1 MTLTID
7 WDIARVYT
15 ENMKEVNYHSKIVG
29 TTFENRQDI
38 LAHLEGDEGLRV
50 RREPE
55 NQYDQRAVAVDVSIK
70 GKWYPVGYIAKDKNK
85 DIAEALDAGREVEIK
100 ISEVTGG
107 DKGKN
112 LGMNICLKYEKDN
125 PEPISDAANDS
136 GASQTPQEANLKNPT
151 VYKSKVLGRE
161 ITVGVDNGHIY
172 LPHYMSGSRFPRK
185 FFKQF
190 TDEDK
195 ERVLDYYEREKDVKR
210 EDVEK
215 TWEMKADIATG
226 YGTAV
231 HAALELYYGHNK
243 VGDKIKG
250 RDGVNKAFSKNPF
263 FAHIVKCAVEDLG
276 PGNYLPEQFIW
287 HEGLRFCGAI
297 DLLQVVDKNTVI
309 VHDWKG
315 LDLNTEIPTPYGFV
329 KMKDLQVGDEVFDED
344 GNVCK
349 IKNKSSVHFNPCY
362 KIATKDGVSLIAD
375 HEHRWKVIRGVKQ
388 IEDVMTT
395 EEIANSDEVIRI
407 PVAGGIKTRGV
418 ELPVDPYVLGVW
430 LADGCKNTGKITE
443 ARDSGV
449 WGEIERRGYRLSH
462 CLTPNNP
469 TTSTRTVYDLV
480 GKLREIGV
488 LECKHIPDAYML
500 ASEPQR
506 RDLLAGYMDGDGN
519 WNKARKQVAMSTTN
533 LQQAQDVECLASSL
547 GERVY
552 LTDYTCRGFGLCKKA
567 WMLTFNP
574 LVNPFKTRN
583 QSIDMKPSF
592 NQTVRYISSVQLME
606 TVPTQCIEVD
616 SPKHTFL
623 AGRQFVV
630 THNTNDS
637 VTKRVYQEKDSPFKK
652 DVDNTQLGE
661 YWLQLSF
668 YAHILKQYGIN
679 TKELQIHHLDPERLV
694 QGKRPWVHYKHDVVD
709 IFKALKED

>member
-1 MTLTID
+1 
-7 WDIARVYT
+7 
-15 ENMKEVNYHSKIVG
+15 MKEVNYHSKIVG

-38 LAHLEGDEGLRV
+38 LAHLEGNESLRV

-55 NQYDQRAVAVDVSIK
+55 NQYDQRAVAVDVDIK

-85 DIAEALDAGREVEIK
+85 DIAEALDAGREVEIS

-125 PEPISDAANDS
+125 PEPISDATNDS
-136 GASQTPQEANLKNPT
+136 GASQTPQKANLKNPT

-195 ERVLDYYEREKDVKR
+195 ERVLDYYEREKGAKR

-250 RDGVNKAFSKNPF
+250 KDGINKAFSKNPF

-309 VHDWKG
+309 VHDWK
-315 LDLNTEIPTPYGFV
+315 
-329 KMKDLQVGDEVFDED
+329 
-344 GNVCK
+344 
-349 IKNKSSVHFNPCY
+349 S
-362 KIATKDGVSLIAD
+362 
-375 HEHRWKVIRGVKQ
+375 
-388 IEDVMTT
+388 
-395 EEIANSDEVIRI
+395 
-407 PVAGGIKTRGV
+407 
-418 ELPVDPYVLGVW
+418 
-430 LADGCKNTGKITE
+430 
-443 ARDSGV
+443 
-449 WGEIERRGYRLSH
+449 
-462 CLTPNNP
+462 
-469 TTSTRTVYDLV
+469 
-480 GKLREIGV
+480 
-488 LECKHIPDAYML
+488 
-500 ASEPQR
+500 
-506 RDLLAGYMDGDGN
+506 
-519 WNKARKQVAMSTTN
+519 
-533 LQQAQDVECLASSL
+533 
-547 GERVY
+547 
-552 LTDYTCRGFGLCKKA
+552 
-567 WMLTFNP
+567 
-574 LVNPFKTRN
+574 
-583 QSIDMKPSF
+583 
-592 NQTVRYISSVQLME
+592 
-606 TVPTQCIEVD
+606 
-616 SPKHTFL
+616 
-623 AGRQFVV
+623 
-630 THNTNDS
+630 NDS

-668 YAHILKQYGIN
+668 YAYILKQYGIN
-679 TKELQIHHLDPERLV
+679 VKELQIHHLDPERLV

-709 IFKALKED
+709 ISKALKED

>member
-1 MTLTID
+1 
-7 WDIARVYT
+7 
-15 ENMKEVNYHSKIVG
+15 MKEVNYHSKIVG
-29 TTFENRQDI
+29 TTFDNRQDI
-38 LAHLEGDEGLRV
+38 LAHLEGSESLRV

-55 NQYDQRAVAVDVSIK
+55 NQYDPRAVAVDVDIK

-112 LGMNICLKYEKDN
+112 LGMNICLKYEKDD
-125 PEPISDAANDS
+125 PEPISDATNDPT
-136 GASQTPQEANLKNPT
+136 ASRAPSTADLNNPT

-195 ERVLDYYEREKDVKR
+195 ERVLDYYEREKGAKR

-243 VGDKIKG
+243 GGDKIKG
-250 RDGVNKAFSKNPF
+250 KDGINKAFSKNPF

-297 DLLQVVDKNTVI
+297 DLLEVVDKNTVI
-309 VHDWKG
+309 IHDWK
-315 LDLNTEIPTPYGFV
+315 
-329 KMKDLQVGDEVFDED
+329 
-344 GNVCK
+344 
-349 IKNKSSVHFNPCY
+349 S
-362 KIATKDGVSLIAD
+362 
-375 HEHRWKVIRGVKQ
+375 
-388 IEDVMTT
+388 
-395 EEIANSDEVIRI
+395 
-407 PVAGGIKTRGV
+407 
-418 ELPVDPYVLGVW
+418 
-430 LADGCKNTGKITE
+430 
-443 ARDSGV
+443 
-449 WGEIERRGYRLSH
+449 
-462 CLTPNNP
+462 
-469 TTSTRTVYDLV
+469 
-480 GKLREIGV
+480 
-488 LECKHIPDAYML
+488 
-500 ASEPQR
+500 
-506 RDLLAGYMDGDGN
+506 
-519 WNKARKQVAMSTTN
+519 
-533 LQQAQDVECLASSL
+533 
-547 GERVY
+547 
-552 LTDYTCRGFGLCKKA
+552 
-567 WMLTFNP
+567 
-574 LVNPFKTRN
+574 
-583 QSIDMKPSF
+583 
-592 NQTVRYISSVQLME
+592 
-606 TVPTQCIEVD
+606 
-616 SPKHTFL
+616 
-623 AGRQFVV
+623 
-630 THNTNDS
+630 NDS

-668 YAHILKQYGIN
+668 YAYILKQHGIN
-679 TKELQIHHLDPERLV
+679 AKELQIHHLDPERLV

-709 IFKALKED
+709 ISKALKED

>member
-7 WDIARVYT
+7 WSIARVYT

-38 LAHLEGDEGLRV
+38 LAHLEGNESLRV

-55 NQYDQRAVAVDVSIK
+55 NQYDPRAVAVDVDIK

-100 ISEVTGG
+100 ISEITGG

-112 LGMNICLKYEKDN
+112 LGMNICLKYEKEVS
-125 PEPISDAANDS
+125 EPISDATNDPVAS
-136 GASQTPQEANLKNPT
+136 HGAQEANLKNPT

-195 ERVLDYYEREKDVKR
+195 ERVLDYYEREKGVKR
-210 EDVEK
+210 EDVER

-231 HAALELYYGHNK
+231 HAALELYYGHHK

-250 RDGVNKAFSKNPF
+250 KDGVNKAFSKNPF

-309 VHDWKG
+309 VHDWK
-315 LDLNTEIPTPYGFV
+315 
-329 KMKDLQVGDEVFDED
+329 
-344 GNVCK
+344 
-349 IKNKSSVHFNPCY
+349 S
-362 KIATKDGVSLIAD
+362 
-375 HEHRWKVIRGVKQ
+375 
-388 IEDVMTT
+388 
-395 EEIANSDEVIRI
+395 
-407 PVAGGIKTRGV
+407 
-418 ELPVDPYVLGVW
+418 
-430 LADGCKNTGKITE
+430 
-443 ARDSGV
+443 
-449 WGEIERRGYRLSH
+449 
-462 CLTPNNP
+462 
-469 TTSTRTVYDLV
+469 
-480 GKLREIGV
+480 
-488 LECKHIPDAYML
+488 
-500 ASEPQR
+500 
-506 RDLLAGYMDGDGN
+506 
-519 WNKARKQVAMSTTN
+519 
-533 LQQAQDVECLASSL
+533 
-547 GERVY
+547 
-552 LTDYTCRGFGLCKKA
+552 
-567 WMLTFNP
+567 
-574 LVNPFKTRN
+574 
-583 QSIDMKPSF
+583 
-592 NQTVRYISSVQLME
+592 
-606 TVPTQCIEVD
+606 
-616 SPKHTFL
+616 
-623 AGRQFVV
+623 
-630 THNTNDS
+630 NDS
-637 VTKRVYQEKDSPFKK
+637 VTKRIYQEKDSPFKK
-652 DVDNTQLGE
+652 DVDSTQLGE

-668 YAHILKQYGIN
+668 YAYILKQYGIKV
-679 TKELQIHHLDPERLV
+679 KELQIHHLDPERLV

-709 IFKALKED
+709 ISKALKED

>member
-1 MTLTID
+1 MTLGVD
-7 WDIARVYT
+7 LYIARVYT

-38 LAHLEGDEGLRV
+38 LAHLEGSESLRV

-55 NQYDQRAVAVDVSIK
+55 NQYDPRAVAVDVDIK

-85 DIAEALDAGREVEIK
+85 DIAEALDDGREVEIK

-112 LGMNICLKYEKDN
+112 LGMNICLKYEKEVS
-125 PEPISDAANDS
+125 EPISDATSDPTTS
-136 GASQTPQEANLKNPT
+136 QGAQEANLKNPT

-215 TWEMKADIATG
+215 TWEMKVDIATG

-250 RDGVNKAFSKNPF
+250 KDGVNKAFSKNPF

-297 DLLQVVDKNTVI
+297 DLLEVVDKNTVI
-309 VHDWKG
+309 IHDWK
-315 LDLNTEIPTPYGFV
+315 
-329 KMKDLQVGDEVFDED
+329 
-344 GNVCK
+344 
-349 IKNKSSVHFNPCY
+349 SS
-362 KIATKDGVSLIAD
+362 T
-375 HEHRWKVIRGVKQ
+375 
-388 IEDVMTT
+388 DV
-395 EEIANSDEVIRI
+395 NH
-407 PVAGGIKTRGV
+407 K
-418 ELPVDPYVLGVW
+418 
-430 LADGCKNTGKITE
+430 
-443 ARDSGV
+443 
-449 WGEIERRGYRLSH
+449 
-462 CLTPNNP
+462 
-469 TTSTRTVYDLV
+469 
-480 GKLREIGV
+480 
-488 LECKHIPDAYML
+488 
-500 ASEPQR
+500 
-506 RDLLAGYMDGDGN
+506 
-519 WNKARKQVAMSTTN
+519 
-533 LQQAQDVECLASSL
+533 
-547 GERVY
+547 
-552 LTDYTCRGFGLCKKA
+552 
-567 WMLTFNP
+567 
-574 LVNPFKTRN
+574 
-583 QSIDMKPSF
+583 
-592 NQTVRYISSVQLME
+592 
-606 TVPTQCIEVD
+606 
-616 SPKHTFL
+616 
-623 AGRQFVV
+623 
-630 THNTNDS
+630 
-637 VTKRVYQEKDSPFKK
+637 VYQEKDSPFKK

-668 YAHILKQYGIN
+668 YAYILKQYGIKV
-679 TKELQIHHLDPERLV
+679 KELQIHHLDPERLV

-709 IFKALKED
+709 ISKALKED

>member
-1 MTLTID
+1 MTLGVDLYID
-7 WDIARVYT
+7 RVYT
-15 ENMKEVNYHSKIVG
+15 ENMKEVNYRSKIVG

-38 LAHLEGDEGLRV
+38 LAHLEGSESLRV

-55 NQYDQRAVAVDVSIK
+55 NQYDPRAVAVDVDIK

-112 LGMNICLKYEKDN
+112 LGMNICLKYEKDDL
-125 PEPISDAANDS
+125 EPISDATNDPT
-136 GASQTPQEANLKNPT
+136 ASQAPSTADLKNLT

-161 ITVGVDNGHIY
+161 ITVVVDNGHIY

-195 ERVLDYYEREKDVKR
+195 ERVLDYYEREKGVKR
-210 EDVEK
+210 EEVEK
-215 TWEMKADIATG
+215 TWEMKSDIATG

-250 RDGVNKAFSKNPF
+250 KDGVNKAFSKNPF
-263 FAHIVKCAVEDLG
+263 FAHIVKCAIEDLG

-309 VHDWKG
+309 VHDWK
-315 LDLNTEIPTPYGFV
+315 
-329 KMKDLQVGDEVFDED
+329 
-344 GNVCK
+344 
-349 IKNKSSVHFNPCY
+349 S
-362 KIATKDGVSLIAD
+362 
-375 HEHRWKVIRGVKQ
+375 
-388 IEDVMTT
+388 
-395 EEIANSDEVIRI
+395 
-407 PVAGGIKTRGV
+407 
-418 ELPVDPYVLGVW
+418 
-430 LADGCKNTGKITE
+430 
-443 ARDSGV
+443 
-449 WGEIERRGYRLSH
+449 
-462 CLTPNNP
+462 
-469 TTSTRTVYDLV
+469 
-480 GKLREIGV
+480 
-488 LECKHIPDAYML
+488 
-500 ASEPQR
+500 
-506 RDLLAGYMDGDGN
+506 
-519 WNKARKQVAMSTTN
+519 
-533 LQQAQDVECLASSL
+533 
-547 GERVY
+547 
-552 LTDYTCRGFGLCKKA
+552 
-567 WMLTFNP
+567 
-574 LVNPFKTRN
+574 
-583 QSIDMKPSF
+583 
-592 NQTVRYISSVQLME
+592 
-606 TVPTQCIEVD
+606 
-616 SPKHTFL
+616 
-623 AGRQFVV
+623 
-630 THNTNDS
+630 NDS

-668 YAHILKQYGIN
+668 YAYILKQYGIN

-709 IFKALKED
+709 ISKALKEA